1 MGLHRNYV
9 VHLFVANGIDLD
21 FVNAENK
28 YEYEYENKMI
38 LQNDASF
45 KTNSSLYFII
55 RLLFQ

>member
-28 YEYEYENKMI
+28 YEYEYEYEK
-38 LQNDASF
+38 QNDF
-45 KTNSSLYFII
+45 TK
-55 RLLFQ
+55 